1 MSDAGIIGTTARPT
15 RRDGITASLGLYS
28 AHEVASAVAAITP
41 IAGCPTLASGAAAP
55 VPVALPRSI
64 GPYRVVSE
72 LDRGGMGVLYL
83 ALDPRLERV
92 IERSRD
98 RDQVVALG
106 RCGVECVAHPVH
118 GRGSHHRR
126 RDLTRS
132 HARGGRSVARG
143 RVSRAALQ

>member
-1 MSDAGIIGTTARPT
+1 MKSPPPSPPSPPSPD
-15 RRDGITASLGLYS
+15 D
-28 AHEVASAVAAITP
+28 
-41 IAGCPTLASGAAAP
+41 PTLASGAAAP

-98 RDQVVALG
+98 REIAIKWLPSGDAASNAL
-106 RCGVECVAHPVH
+106 R
-118 GRGSHHRR
+118 
-126 RDLTRS
+126 TRFMAE
-132 HARGGRSVARG
+132 ARTTGGAISLAATLAAA
-143 RVSRAALQ
+143 AALLAGA